1 MPAEY
6 EMGQKVAVKPAG
18 GEGVSAR
25 EDNVRRYAGQTGVI
39 TNYHWIE
46 PPAGG
51 VFYLYTV
58 RIDRTDKEIVLYAD
72 EMEGLR
78 RPGNRSR
85 RLKAN

>member
-6 EMGQKVAVKPAG
+6 EMGQKVAIKPAG
-18 GEGVSAR
+18 GKGISAR
-25 EDNVRRYAGQTGVI
+25 ENDVHRYAGQTGVI

-58 RIDRTDKEIVLYAD
+58 RIDRTEKEIVLYAD
-72 EMEGLR
+72 EIERLR
-78 RPGNRSR
+78 NPEKRSR